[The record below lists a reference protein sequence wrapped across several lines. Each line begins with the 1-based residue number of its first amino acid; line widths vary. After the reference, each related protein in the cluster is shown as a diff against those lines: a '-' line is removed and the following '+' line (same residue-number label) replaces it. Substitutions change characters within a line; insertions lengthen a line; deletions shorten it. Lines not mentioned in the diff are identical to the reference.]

1 MKFKVREDLEV
12 GKYYEGIRFDKD
24 RSRYAGMVIDFEGS
38 RKYLNK
44 YVYNGWVFSKE
55 MLEPAEDEEMEVT
68 KSILLTSPPKTMI
81 SAAIEGKGIFDPV
94 NKPQHYA
101 DRKYEVID
109 VIQDSM
115 SQTEFKGFLRGNV
128 LKYVMRYDKKGG
140 VQDLEKGEFYLKRLI
155 DAEKEK
161 ANG

>member
-1 MKFKVREDLEV
+1 MKFKVREDLKPNKKYGGESFKEEMNRFKGQVIEV
-12 GKYYEGIRFDKD
+12 NKNNVHPD
-24 RSRYAGMVIDFEGS
+24 R
-38 RKYLNK
+38 YL
-44 YVYNGWVFSKE
+44 YNGWFFSEE
-55 MLEPAEDEEMEVT
+55 MLEPVEDEEMNL
-68 KSILLTSPPKTMI
+68 IPRTMI
-81 SAAIEGKGIFDPV
+81 SDALEGKGLFDPV